1 MLEEILNHIHNFFV
15 VKNGVHRGS
24 FVISS
29 NTISLDFLQEGQY
42 FRIKGSVFND
52 GIYQYPTTELH
63 NEEFTGEIWA
73 MAIPLSF
80 IALVTEIEAWITK
93 YGSVVDSPYSG
104 ESWKGYSYTKATGGS
119 GDEAG
124 SGTYGWQDAFKTKLN
139 PWRKIS

>member
-15 VKNGVHRGS
+15 VKGGVHSGN

-52 GIYQYPTTELH
+52 GVYQYPTEELQD
-63 NEEFTGEIWA
+63 EEFSGEIWA
-73 MAIPLSF
+73 MAIPPSF
-80 IALVTEIEAWITK
+80 IALVADIEAWNDK
-93 YGSVVDSPYSG
+93 YGDAINSPYSA

-119 GDEAG
+119 GSGA
-124 SGTYGWQDAFKTKLN
+124 SGTYGWQDAFNTKLN
-139 PWRKIS
+139 AWRKIS